1 MATRKVQAPQELPKP
16 SLTLPRTEARA
27 KLEDQVK
34 KGSELHDADIQNQQ
48 QLEHYEAERKNWHD
62 YNKELLGT
70 IFDNEKIAKEYEHSS
85 YGAMFMEGT
94 RSLGQEIGDYRES
107 VQYKL
112 NALSSVIGR
121 LDLFSEPISTTS
133 SMPDSSHP
141 AMAEGSENNVFI
153 VHGHDN
159 ELKEQVAR
167 LVSDLGL
174 NPVILH
180 EQENMGQTL
189 IEKLERNANKSSFAI
204 ILLTPDDFGYSVQD
218 GPEEAK
224 PRARQNVVLE
234 LGYFIGK
241 LGRERTCAL
250 YKGVDAPSDF
260 DGVVYTPAD
269 ESLAWRFNVAKEL
282 RAAGYTVDMNKL

>member
-1 MATRKVQAPQELPKP
+1 MATKKVQTPQELPKP
-16 SLTLPRTEARA
+16 SLTVSRSQARA
-27 KLEDQVK
+27 KLEAQVK
-34 KGSELHDADIQNQQ
+34 KGNELQAADIQIPQ
-48 QLEHYEAERKNWHD
+48 QLDHVKSERKNWHD

-70 IFDNEKIAKEYEHSS
+70 LFDNEKIAKEYEHNSH
-85 YGAMFMEGT
+85 GAIFMAGI
-94 RSLGQEIGDYRES
+94 RSLGEEIGDYRES

-112 NALSSVIGR
+112 NSLNSIIGR
-121 LDLFSEPISTTS
+121 LDLFSEPISTAS
-133 SMPDSSHP
+133 STAASRPV
-141 AMAEGSENNVFI
+141 MAEGAESNVFV

-167 LVSDLGL
+167 LISDLGL
-174 NPVILH
+174 NPIILH
-180 EQENMGQTL
+180 EQENMGQTI

-204 ILLTPDDFGYSVQD
+204 ILLTPDDYGYSAKG

-269 ESLAWRFNVAKEL
+269 KSLAWRFKVAKEL
-282 RAAGYTVDMNKL
+282 KAAGYSIDMNQL